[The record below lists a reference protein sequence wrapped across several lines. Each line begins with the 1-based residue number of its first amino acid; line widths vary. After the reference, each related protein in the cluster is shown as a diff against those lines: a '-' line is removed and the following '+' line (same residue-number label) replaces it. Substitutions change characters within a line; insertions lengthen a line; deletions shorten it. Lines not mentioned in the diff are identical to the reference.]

1 MKHWIAALAVA
12 ALSTSAMA
20 QTTLLNVS
28 YDPTRELY
36 QQINPAFV
44 ADWKAKTGESITI
57 NQSHGGSSKQARS
70 IVDGLEADVATLGIA
85 SDIDA
90 LVDNGQLLAPNWQER
105 LPGASTP
112 YTSTIVFLVR
122 KGNPKGIH
130 GWDDQIRSD
139 VKVMTPN
146 PKTSAGA
153 RWNFLAAWA
162 WALKQNAG
170 DEARA
175 EAFVTALFKNVPM
188 LDTGARGSTMGFA
201 QRQLGDVLITWENE
215 AHLVLRE
222 FASGGFKVVVPTYS
236 ILAQPPVAVVDKYA
250 AKHGTVA
257 LAEAYLQFLYT
268 PAAQEIIAKNH
279 YRPIDATVAAK
290 YAADFP
296 TIELATIEQFGG
308 WKVAQ
313 PKFFGDGGV
322 FDRLYGAR

>member
-1 MKHWIAALAVA
+1 MKSWIAGWALA
-12 ALSTSAMA
+12 ALSLNALA

-44 ADWKAKTGESITI
+44 ADWKARTGESIRI

-90 LVDNGQLLAPNWQER
+90 LVDNGQLLAADWQQR

-112 YTSTIVFLVR
+112 YTSTVVFLVR
-122 KGNPKGIH
+122 KGNPKNIH
-130 GWDDQIRSD
+130 GWDDLIRTD

-162 WALKQNAG
+162 WALKQNGG
-170 DEARA
+170 DETKA
-175 EAFVTALFKNVPM
+175 EAFVAALFKNVPM

-222 FASGGFKVVVPTYS
+222 FKSGGYELITPPYS
-236 ILAQPPVAVVDKYA
+236 ILAQPPVAVVDNYA
-250 AKHGTVA
+250 VKHGTVA

-279 YRPIDATVAAK
+279 YRPVDASIAAK
-290 YAADFP
+290 YATSFP
-296 TIELATIEQFGG
+296 QLELATIEQFGG

-322 FDRLYGAR
+322 FDRIYGAR